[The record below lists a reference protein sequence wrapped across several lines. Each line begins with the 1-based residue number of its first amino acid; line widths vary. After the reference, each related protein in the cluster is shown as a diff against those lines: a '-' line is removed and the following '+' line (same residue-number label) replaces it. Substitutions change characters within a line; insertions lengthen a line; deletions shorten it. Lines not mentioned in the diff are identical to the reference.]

1 MWSSFGAAALERA
14 NEIAEQAKIAAEH
27 AKKAAESLES
37 SMDVVAGS
45 STTGGGGSGSSA
57 VGVMS
62 GFLSSARTEEKD
74 KGMAGGDGWDDDD
87 DGFYDDNDDEEE
99 IDLFADHR
107 ANQSVA
113 IEKEE
118 GSLERDNTE
127 KVKQTSDVL
136 DAGDREVSLDTVEG
150 ADTIFRNRMDG
161 QLEELPQTEETNGW
175 DEMSTP
181 MSSADLEDQTDNAE
195 THLDQIE
202 VEHPKLKK
210 TQDTSP
216 STAELDTRPL
226 ENSEEHE
233 EEEELHEL
241 SEAGKENICASSDT
255 GSDIIDEVALL
266 GERTVSGDVTAFEA
280 RKEDHID
287 DDEEETLSAKETETV
302 DELAAVVAKEARAQ
316 EEARIAAEEHAA
328 NDTEA
333 NAEVEKAQI
342 AAEQKAATEAKV
354 EAEEGASSVVE
365 ETEVNAEEEARI
377 LAEQHDIKEAGA
389 NAEEEQE
396 VSAEQEAATKAK
408 AKAEAE
414 VYSAAEEHAA
424 AEAEVKPEEEGED
437 RIATE
442 QKTTTEAKVEEEEA
456 CSNAEEHAGIEAE
469 VKSETEEEKDRIAT
483 EAKAKVEEE
492 ARSAAEEHA
501 VAETEAN
508 AEEEGENRTA
518 AELKVATEAKAEE
531 EEARSAAEE
540 HATEEAN
547 FENAHIVEEEKVVEE
562 QAAAE
567 AIARAEE
574 EDHTLIEKKDKEE
587 EANKERESTVIPEEE
602 EHSVPSQHGP
612 QIMEETAQNPPN
624 HLLTEKLSEPRNQHS
639 HQDDESKQPEKELT
653 ERNAQ
658 IQHLHNLALQKQLSA
673 VQKQLSDQESQTKY
687 FQSVMEERERQLLSK
702 YQELAEKDEQLSNAL
717 AQQNQPSSDSQ
728 EREKQTQE
736 SDDRILAL
744 QEQLSL
750 SQNELSKQEAQTT
763 QLRTVL
769 EEREKQL
776 LSKHQELVDKEEEL
790 ETKGQEIISLFQM
803 HEQVK
808 KDLKDTIKDTKEE
821 AKRRIQR
828 AKERVDENQNKME
841 QMKHKAQ
848 LDVEALAKKD
858 LIIEEVRAEGE
869 ALSKMHVKADQ
880 SFRAER
886 SKVRDLKEMLEEE
899 TKVRKGLEEKNAQM
913 KEQLKEANKN
923 LGVAQKGAGSA
934 DMLSD
939 ELVSAKEKIS
949 QSQAINASLENQI
962 IHLQNEIKNARED
975 LQQAKK
981 EAREEEEEKRKIYQ
995 KERDDLMADMEEKLR
1010 RSQREANLSEDALRR
1025 EIAEMRKRWQDSV
1038 TRADSLSMDIQ
1049 HSTAPLMRQL
1059 DSAERQARVRSA
1071 AWAEVESRLRR
1082 SLDERDVQNEKLSK
1096 ELTEY
1101 KNKIVHTEKVLKAS
1115 EGNLGAAQKS
1125 INLLR
1130 SEVDRLEQ
1138 ELEKIEKEKE
1148 EWVNVEELSAESAT
1162 KNQNESKIS
1171 DTTEER
1177 YLDEIE
1183 ELRNDLNA
1191 EKSMR
1196 IDLELKVK
1204 TLTQSNN
1211 AVTVPKE
1218 NKKKVEKKLMAATNQ
1233 ADILQSTLF
1242 GLEEDRYENEEYN
1255 DAASVPNEN
1264 PGMDAGSFA
1273 AMEQLSQGLKE
1284 AKIDLE
1290 SFRKRLASSEESR
1303 EKLNVEVMDL
1313 RHSNE
1318 QLSLLEAEV
1327 TELSQLVAE
1336 KDQEVLCLREDM
1348 MDIKHMY
1355 QEQLNSL
1362 MGEQQ
1367 CAPGS
1372 SDFNDAPIAHI

>member
-574 EDHTLIEKKDKEE
+574 EDHTLI
-587 EANKERESTVIPEEE
+587 
-602 EHSVPSQHGP
+602 
-612 QIMEETAQNPPN
+612 
-624 HLLTEKLSEPRNQHS
+624 EKLSEPRNQHS